1 MKKFFVFGL
10 MSLVL
15 VSSASAAAKAP
26 AFNAAAEVRKYA
38 GELEKE
44 KLSFADR
51 IDRMWKF
58 LEECPEF
65 ATNRVNRLE
74 GYAQI
79 SRWCTAPWWLPLKQW
94 DWDLMDRHYP
104 KLMPLVLES
113 DDFPPQSY
121 ALFVGHNARFLCNH
135 EKYDEAIAMV
145 KAQLER
151 RLPKLKSGRDR
162 AELKKTLVS
171 ALEWSDRFD
180 EALAVVREIVKNE
193 PSALVYAIEFAQ
205 RNDREDL
212 EKEFAAAMSDD
223 ACFSHYGRWVGGRFV
238 TYPPEIADR
247 AAACVLDS
255 SKPLKTRALAY
266 GRFLASEKTPRGA
279 KCLAAMRAV
288 PAADLAK
295 AGLDVWG
302 AAANEYASGD
312 FRRCV
317 ELVDLMLYRGGKF
330 SVAHKRIYVIALA
343 NVGEKEKAARLCD
356 EYGAEKDVKDGDRL
370 RFKFFAAMMRGESV
384 AKILDGCALGVK
396 EQSEIVRS
404 AGRAAQMMG
413 LPACAQELAGAYS
426 KYFTAKPERSLAV
439 RFAEKPI
446 RCIADWRAIR
456 ETLPKG
462 VCDLPFGADVEA
474 LVTDVNTQ
482 RTIVEKGEGDNLA
495 AQMEVSFV
503 CDRAALHLF
512 LRVADKDAR
521 KVEHGFTN
529 GIGTEMYFAP
539 GENQPYLCF
548 GASPTK
554 GLDFAMDTLYESR
567 HVRRYEGKIKSEV
580 DFSEDDYVIHFT
592 FPWANLFDKLP
603 KPGDYYKFDCIAWA
617 PGGAKTWAGMRGIHH
632 ASDWGHL
639 VFDLTPAQ
647 LTEIR
652 RELILSSYK
661 KWRTVTIP
669 GTKARAMDITEKW
682 DDAMIGAR
690 AFYAKCL
697 KPFLD
702 AADADAKRV
711 TPEMDDAAVNE
722 IFERSLGKW
731 VGLRH
736 EIDALRKQ
744 YLLDELTK

>member
-1 MKKFFVFGL
+1 MKTSFVFCL
-10 MSLVL
+10 ISFAL
-15 VSSASAAAKAP
+15 VSSVSAVAKAP
-26 AFNAAAEVRKYA
+26 AFNAAAEVRKYV

-44 KLSFADR
+44 KLPFADR

-58 LEECPEF
+58 LEERPEF
-65 ATNRVNRLE
+65 ATNHVNNLE

-79 SRWCTAPWWLPLKQW
+79 SRWCTAPWWLPMKQW

-104 KLMPLVLES
+104 KLMPLVIEN

-121 ALFVGHNARFLCNH
+121 ALFVGHNARYLCNH

-180 EALAVVREIVKNE
+180 EALAVVREIAKEE

-205 RNDREDL
+205 RNDRKDL
-212 EKEFAAAMSDD
+212 ELEFAAAMNDD
-223 ACFSHYGRWVGGRFV
+223 ACFSHYGRWVGGCFV
-238 TYPPEIADR
+238 TYPPEVADR

-266 GRFLASEKTPRGA
+266 GRFMSSEKTPRGV
-279 KCLAAMRAV
+279 KCLAAMKAV

-312 FRRCV
+312 FKRCV
-317 ELVDLMLYRGGKF
+317 ELINLMLYAGKKP
-330 SVAHKRIYVIALA
+330 VVIYQKVYVIALA
-343 NVGEKEKAARLCD
+343 NIGEKEKAATLCD
-356 EYGAEKDVKDGDRL
+356 EYAADTDMKEGDRI
-370 RFKFFAAMMRGESV
+370 RFRFFAAMMRGQPV
-384 AKILDGCALGVK
+384 AKILDGCALGAK
-396 EQSEIVRS
+396 EKSEIVRS
-404 AGRAAQMMG
+404 AGCAAQMMG
-413 LPACAQELAGAYS
+413 LPVCAQELAAAYAR
-426 KYFTAKPERSLAV
+426 YFTAKPERSLAV

-512 LRVADKDAR
+512 LRVADKDAS
-521 KVEHGFTN
+521 KVERGFTN

-567 HVRRYEGKIKSEV
+567 HVRRYKGKIKSEV
-580 DFSEDDYVIHFT
+580 DFSDEDYVIHFAI
-592 FPWANLFDKLP
+592 PWANIFDKLP
-603 KPGDYYKFDCIAWA
+603 KKGDHYKFDCIAWA

-632 ASDWGHL
+632 SSDWGHL
-639 VFDLTPAQ
+639 VFNLTSAQ

-661 KWRTVTIP
+661 TWRTVNIP
-669 GTKARAMDITEKW
+669 GTEARAMDIAEKW
-682 DDAMIGAR
+682 DDVMMGDCE
-690 AFYAKCL
+690 FYAKCL

-702 AADADAKRV
+702 AVDADAKLV
-711 TPEMDDAAVNE
+711 TPEMDDATVNE
-722 IFERSLGKW
+722 IFERSLQKW
-731 VGLRH
+731 MGLRH
-736 EIDALRKQ
+736 EIDSLRKR
-744 YLLDELTK
+744 YLLDELVK